1 MNKCLGKNMDPK
13 LRWVKTASLLLCGWF
28 LLGFKASQAQIAF
41 EPNPLTLELKPGQA
55 SEYKVKVFNHSAA
68 AKKLA
73 FSLEYRRGAL
83 AGVKIHEWVYMAPV
97 NLDLKPGEAGTVYL
111 KIKRPNG
118 ALKGECVLS
127 LFAAELIQRQQIP
140 LTVRVGMPIFVLWDG
155 SGRALDGIVAG
166 CRKTDLGK
174 NEIQLEVEVLNR
186 GWVHL
191 APFGI
196 AWVEDRAGKKLW
208 QVELRPDQPIFP
220 GERKTIVWRGK
231 GLPPGAH
238 HPGDV
243 LGVQVF
249 MGSLYGLQSLGIP
262 RRAELKMPFKL
273 EAKK

>member
-1 MNKCLGKNMDPK
+1 MKPS
-13 LRWVKTASLLLCGWF
+13 LRLARPALFLFCGLF
-28 LLGFKASQAQIAF
+28 LLGNIAAHAQIAF

-55 SEYKVKVFNHSAA
+55 SEYTVKVFNRSAA
-68 AKKLA
+68 AKRLA

-83 AGVKIHEWVYMAPV
+83 AGVKIHEWVYLAPV
-97 NLDLKPGEAGTVYL
+97 NLDLKPGEAGTVHL

-127 LFAAELIQRQQIP
+127 LFAAEQIQRQQIP

-155 SGRALDGIVAG
+155 SGQALDGIVAG

-174 NEIQLEVEVLNR
+174 NEMQLEVEVLNR
-186 GWVHL
+186 GWIHL

-231 GLPPGAH
+231 GLPPGDH
-238 HPGDV
+238 RPGDV
-243 LGVQVF
+243 LGVQMF

-262 RRAELKMPFKL
+262 KRAELKMPFKL